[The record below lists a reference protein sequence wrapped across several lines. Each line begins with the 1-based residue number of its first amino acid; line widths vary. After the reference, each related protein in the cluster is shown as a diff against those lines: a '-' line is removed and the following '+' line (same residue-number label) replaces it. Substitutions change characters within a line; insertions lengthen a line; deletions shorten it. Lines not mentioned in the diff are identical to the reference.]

1 MRPDPF
7 LPPYNVRF
15 RRGAPTNLP
24 PDAPHNAILGSD
36 VECQASESAFI
47 SWDFWKYGF
56 GRIMVV
62 PGVHATYGKDD
73 ARIRG
78 WLEFPNPEEPDWPE
92 QVEWDDECVKRQRA
106 TEPCA
111 HVRRPPRKIRCH
123 DWPDKP
129 GKGWWAWDTGE
140 RPTFYAPFTLVTA
153 SFRRTFLRTLEFM
166 IARSHIS
173 ITYIFSVP
181 SRFRALS
188 LRSHPLASR

>member
-24 PDAPHNAILGSD
+24 PDAPHNAPLGSD

-56 GRIMVV
+56 WRIMVV

-78 WLEFPNPEEPDWPE
+78 WLEFPDPEEPNWPE
-92 QVEWDDECVKRQRA
+92 QVEWDDE
-106 TEPCA
+106 
-111 HVRRPPRKIRCH
+111 
-123 DWPDKP
+123 
-129 GKGWWAWDTGE
+129 
-140 RPTFYAPFTLVTA
+140 
-153 SFRRTFLRTLEFM
+153 
-166 IARSHIS
+166 
-173 ITYIFSVP
+173 
-181 SRFRALS
+181 
-188 LRSHPLASR
+188 